1 MELYYLLRIKF
12 SLKKHIVI
20 SVKTDFDTIDFYFNI
35 DTLKMQWK
43 LLPGQVKITFG
54 YLHSTDAHSRVVNV
68 TNAPLRPLFSRW
80 APNQEEACSDT
91 PLLSSSFLTLPL
103 FLPPLQAFPNAL
115 FCYITCAWILVS
127 GSASREPNLSQS
139 NAAFLYL
146 SRGLPLVVEAYMS
159 LPLWEQNHNQFPA
172 QSKSPVWYHTSHER
186 QHSKTVTIWNRVP
199 TARPGKTAQ
208 LSSPGQMSRRYTAVC
223 SGKSLWISA
232 LPAEQSRMK
241 YWTTSSLDFL
251 ICRKALLDRAF
262 VRLRW
267 GSTIKCAANW
277 QHCINTGCSWHS
289 EQASILCLLG
299 RNNYINLC

>member
-1 MELYYLLRIKF
+1 M
-12 SLKKHIVI
+12 
-20 SVKTDFDTIDFYFNI
+20 KTDFDTIDSYFNI

-54 YLHSTDAHSRVVNV
+54 YFHSTDALTFGYLLSTDAHGRVVNV

-91 PLLSSSFLTLPL
+91 PLLSSSFLILPL

-159 LPLWEQNHNQFPA
+159 LPLWEQNHN
-172 QSKSPVWYHTSHER
+172 
-186 QHSKTVTIWNRVP
+186 
-199 TARPGKTAQ
+199 
-208 LSSPGQMSRRYTAVC
+208 
-223 SGKSLWISA
+223 
-232 LPAEQSRMK
+232 
-241 YWTTSSLDFL
+241 
-251 ICRKALLDRAF
+251 
-262 VRLRW
+262 
-267 GSTIKCAANW
+267 
-277 QHCINTGCSWHS
+277 
-289 EQASILCLLG
+289 
-299 RNNYINLC
+299 